1 MKVLAFDPN
10 NSIATNLLALILSES
25 KDPADLERALGY
37 AQRNAALFPNNPQ
50 ANITLAWVLYQMGR
64 VDRGQADSGP
74 RACRTPAPTRR
85 T

>member
-1 MKVLAFDPN
+1 MKVLTIDPN

-37 AQRNAALFPNNPQ
+37 AQRNAALYRQQHAGQHHAGLGAVPDGP
-50 ANITLAWVLYQMGR
+50 R
-64 VDRGQADSGP
+64 ERGQADPG
-74 RACRTPAPTRR
+74 RAASRTPAPTRR